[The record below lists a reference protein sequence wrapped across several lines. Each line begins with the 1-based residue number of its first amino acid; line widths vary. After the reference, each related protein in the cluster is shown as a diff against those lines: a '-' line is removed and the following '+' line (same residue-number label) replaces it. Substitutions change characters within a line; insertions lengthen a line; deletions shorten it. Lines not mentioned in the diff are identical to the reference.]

1 MNILERNDRIA
12 KNKKYNN
19 MMLWSKSIL
28 PPLILN
34 YSALRILIINKNI
47 HNSFVLL
54 KITTYSYFWRTLCS
68 KIFPQVNPH
77 QI

>member
-1 MNILERNDRIA
+1 MVE
-12 KNKKYNN
+12 KYFTP
-19 MMLWSKSIL
+19 L
-28 PPLILN
+28 LILN
-34 YSALRILIINKNI
+34 YSALRILTINKNI

-68 KIFPQVNPH
+68 KIFLQVNPH

>member
-1 MNILERNDRIA
+1 MVE
-12 KNKKYNN
+12 KYF
-19 MMLWSKSIL
+19 S
-28 PPLILN
+28 PLIPN
-34 YSALRILIINKNI
+34 YSTLRILTINKNI

-54 KITTYSYFWRTLCS
+54 EITTYSYFWRTLSS

>member
-1 MNILERNDRIA
+1 
-12 KNKKYNN
+12 
-19 MMLWSKSIL
+19 MMLRSKSIL

-34 YSALRILIINKNI
+34 YSVLRILIINKNI

-54 KITTYSYFWRTLCS
+54 EITTYPYFWRTLCS
-68 KIFPQVNPH
+68 KTSPQVNPH

>member
-1 MNILERNDRIA
+1 MVE
-12 KNKKYNN
+12 KYFT
-19 MMLWSKSIL
+19 
-28 PPLILN
+28 PLILN
-34 YSALRILIINKNI
+34 YSALRILTINKNI

-68 KIFPQVNPH
+68 KISPQVNPH

>member
-1 MNILERNDRIA
+1 
-12 KNKKYNN
+12 

-28 PPLILN
+28 LPLILN
-34 YSALRILIINKNI
+34 YSTLRILAINKNI

-54 KITTYSYFWRTLCS
+54 EITTYSYFWRTLCS

>member
-1 MNILERNDRIA
+1 
-12 KNKKYNN
+12 

-34 YSALRILIINKNI
+34 YSALRILTINKNI
-47 HNSFVLL
+47 HNSFALL

-68 KIFPQVNPH
+68 KIFP
-77 QI
+77 